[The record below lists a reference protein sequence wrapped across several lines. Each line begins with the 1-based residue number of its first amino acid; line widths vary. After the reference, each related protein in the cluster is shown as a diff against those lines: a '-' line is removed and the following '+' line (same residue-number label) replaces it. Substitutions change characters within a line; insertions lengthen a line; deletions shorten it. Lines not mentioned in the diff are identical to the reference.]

1 MVTYRSRL
9 DGTERLVV
17 ASGPG
22 PATVSA
28 WVSVV
33 IAATVSA
40 AAGDVHCKRRT
51 VPAAGAVTAE
61 GRRGAGRLPRRV
73 MRWLLRY
80 DRPVERVSG
89 MTGSAGCFSGLVT
102 RRR

>member
-40 AAGDVHCKRRT
+40 AAGDVH
-51 VPAAGAVTAE
+51 ANAE
-61 GRRGAGRLPRRV
+61 
-73 MRWLLRY
+73 LLRPR
-80 DRPVERVSG
+80 DGEAGGVTTELLRLRSARWSG
-89 MTGSAGCFSGLVT
+89 
-102 RRR
+102 